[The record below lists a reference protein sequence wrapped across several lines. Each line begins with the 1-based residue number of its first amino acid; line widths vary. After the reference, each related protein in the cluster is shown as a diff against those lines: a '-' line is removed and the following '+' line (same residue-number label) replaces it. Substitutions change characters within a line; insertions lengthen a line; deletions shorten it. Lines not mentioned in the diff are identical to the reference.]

1 MTEDETIGESKESKM
16 TARVHIS
23 LFNLIVEL
31 EADNAYPDQMTDMSN
46 RTLNLF
52 QNALLTAKETGI
64 DITEIALLEIDE
76 DEDDY

>member
-1 MTEDETIGESKESKM
+1 M

-31 EADNAYPDQMTDMSN
+31 ENDNAYPDQMTDMSN

>member
-1 MTEDETIGESKESKM
+1 M

-31 EADNAYPDQMTDMSN
+31 ESDNAYPDQMTDMSN

-64 DITEIALLEIDE
+64 DITEIALLELDE